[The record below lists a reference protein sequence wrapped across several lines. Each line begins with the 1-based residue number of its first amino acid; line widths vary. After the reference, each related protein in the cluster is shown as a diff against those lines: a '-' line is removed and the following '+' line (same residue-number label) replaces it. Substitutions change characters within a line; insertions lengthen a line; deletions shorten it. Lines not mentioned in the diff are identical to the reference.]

1 MQSVLVTGGA
11 GFIGRSVVN
20 LLLARYRVVVLD
32 NFSFSNESQLADHD
46 KLTKVH
52 GDTRDWSLVCDLIK
66 EADHIIHLAAPSSF
80 LMHEENDLQ
89 ACNFTMIG
97 FKTIMEAM
105 RKYNKKK
112 IVWAS
117 TSAVYE
123 EWEKEPRVPFREDM
137 EISPPDSK
145 AGCKHWCELE
155 AERYSRRYGITSIAF
170 RPYSVYGEGEH
181 TKKGYANVTSLFTWA
196 LMGGNRPVIWGDG
209 MQTRDFIYVTD
220 VARAFV
226 MAMESSLPT
235 NTFNLGFGKEHTFND
250 VIKIASNLLGIK
262 ADPIYVDVPIQ
273 IYAHR
278 LWADTKKIEKE
289 LKFKPEITLEMGVK
303 KIISATNNLPK
314 SLINELNL
322 FDQQMYFEGL
332 KLGVTY

>member
-1 MQSVLVTGGA
+1 MQKVLVTGGA
-11 GFIGRSVVN
+11 GFIGRSVVEILKKN
-20 LLLARYRVVVLD
+20 YKVTILD
-32 NFSFSNESQLADHD
+32 NFSFSNESQVIDD
-46 KLTKVH
+46 VNVSKIN
-52 GDTRDWSLVCDLIK
+52 GDTRDWKLVCSLV
-66 EADHIIHLAAPSSF
+66 EESDHIIHLAAPSSF

-105 RKYNKKK
+105 RKFDKRK

-123 EWEKEPRVPFREDM
+123 EWDKEPRVPFREDM

-155 AERYSRRYGITSIAF
+155 AERYSKRYGITSIAF

-196 LMGGNRPVIWGDG
+196 LMGGNRPVVWGDG
-209 MQTRDFIYVTD
+209 LQTRDFIYVTD

-226 MAMESSLPT
+226 MAMESNLPT
-235 NTFNLGFGKEHTFND
+235 SVFNLGYGVEHTFKD
-250 VIKIASNLLGIK
+250 VINIASKLLGVESS
-262 ADPIYVDVPIQ
+262 PIFVDIPIQ

-278 LWADTKKIEKE
+278 LWSDTTKIEKE
-289 LKFKPEITLEMGVK
+289 LRFKPEVTLEMGIG
-303 KIISATNNLPK
+303 KIIQATNKLPK
-314 SLINELNL
+314 SVVSDLKL
-322 FDQQMYFEGL
+322 FDQQLYFEGL
-332 KLGVTY
+332 KLGVHY

>member
-1 MQSVLVTGGA
+1 MQKVLVTGGA
-11 GFIGRSVVN
+11 GFIGRSVVEILKKN
-20 LLLARYRVVVLD
+20 YKVTILD
-32 NFSFSNESQLADHD
+32 NFSFSNESQVIDD
-46 KLTKVH
+46 VNVSKIN
-52 GDTRDWSLVCDLIK
+52 GDTRDWKLVCSLV
-66 EADHIIHLAAPSSF
+66 EETDHIIHLAAPSSF

-105 RKYNKKK
+105 RKFDKRK

-123 EWEKEPRVPFREDM
+123 EWDKEPRVPFREDM

-155 AERYSRRYGITSIAF
+155 AERYSKRYGITSIAF

-196 LMGGNRPVIWGDG
+196 LMGGNRPVVWGDG
-209 MQTRDFIYVTD
+209 LQTRDFIYVTD

-226 MAMESSLPT
+226 MAMESNLPT
-235 NTFNLGFGKEHTFND
+235 SVFNLGYGVEHTFKD
-250 VIKIASNLLGIK
+250 VINIASKLLGVESS
-262 ADPIYVDVPIQ
+262 PIFVDIPIQ

-278 LWADTKKIEKE
+278 LWSDTTKIEKE
-289 LKFKPEITLEMGVK
+289 LRFKPEVTLEMGIE
-303 KIISATNNLPK
+303 KIIQATNKLPK
-314 SLINELNL
+314 SVVSDLKL
-322 FDQQMYFEGL
+322 FDQQLYFEGL
-332 KLGVTY
+332 KLGVHY